1 MANKFIC
8 YRCGAC
14 GGGDKIKLFKILYF
28 SAAGAECKC
37 KLRLCGNCAEVFKN
51 LKFKME
57 VIE

>member
-1 MANKFIC
+1 MPNKFIC

-14 GGGDKIKLFKILYF
+14 GDGDKIKLFKMSNF
-28 SAAGAECKC
+28 TTTGGACKY
-37 KLRLCGNCAEVFKN
+37 RLCENCAEVLKN